1 MTSYIDQ
8 EEDDHDEDCP
18 IKEICDLVEND
29 NIHLIREK
37 GSISAN
43 VLYCEMCYPVMVGKQ
58 KWKVRH
64 ADCLLRSLV
73 TEADEALAAVIL
85 ENNFEEWKLL
95 SRGFEIDKDAR
106 KTKYTHGGKDNSEG
120 TRKGWSLEGKQ
131 RYNHMFDAISRLR
144 QDQNHGEKLE
154 SDMNK
159 IWKNTSRAN
168 KRKRTDDINAEEEE
182 RRKEKEENFKPRFS
196 AF

>member
-1 MTSYIDQ
+1 MKSYYDQ
-8 EEDDHDEDCP
+8 EQDQDCP
-18 IKEICDLVEND
+18 INEIRALVKND

-37 GSISAN
+37 GSIRAN
-43 VLYCEMCYPVMVGKQ
+43 MLYCEMCYPVMVGKQ
-58 KWKVRH
+58 KWKIRH
-64 ADCLLRSLV
+64 ADCTLRSLV

-85 ENNFEEWKLL
+85 ENNFEEWDML
-95 SRGFEIDKDAR
+95 SRGNELDKDNR

-131 RYNHMFDAISRLR
+131 RYNDMFDAISRLR
-144 QDQNHGEKLE
+144 QDQNYGEKLE
-154 SDMNK
+154 YEMNQK
-159 IWKNTSRAN
+159 WKETSRAN
-168 KRKRTDDINAEEEE
+168 KRKRTDDMDTEEEE

>member
-1 MTSYIDQ
+1 MKSYYDQ
-8 EEDDHDEDCP
+8 EQDERDP
-18 IKEICDLVEND
+18 ESPMKEIRNLVKND

-37 GSISAN
+37 GSIRAN
-43 VLYCEMCYPVMVGKQ
+43 ILYSEMCYPVMVGKQ

-85 ENNFEEWKLL
+85 ENNFEEWEML
-95 SRGFEIDKDAR
+95 SRGMELDKENR
-106 KTKYTHGGKDNSEG
+106 KTKYTHGGKDNSDG

-131 RYNHMFDAISRLR
+131 RYNDMFDAISRLR
-144 QDQNHGEKLE
+144 RDVNHGEKLE
-154 SDMNK
+154 SDMNE
-159 IWKNTSRAN
+159 IWKETSRAN
-168 KRKRTDDINAEEEE
+168 KRKRTDDVNAEEEE
-182 RRKEKEENFKPRFS
+182 RRKKMEESFKPRFS

>member
-1 MTSYIDQ
+1 MKSYYDQ
-8 EEDDHDEDCP
+8 EQDQDCP
-18 IKEICDLVEND
+18 INEIRALVKND

-37 GSISAN
+37 GSIRAN
-43 VLYCEMCYPVMVGKQ
+43 MLYCEMCYPVMVGKQ
-58 KWKVRH
+58 KWKIRH
-64 ADCLLRSLV
+64 TDCTLRSLV

-85 ENNFEEWKLL
+85 ENNFEEWDML
-95 SRGFEIDKDAR
+95 SRGNELDKDNR

-131 RYNHMFDAISRLR
+131 RYNDMFDAISRLR
-144 QDQNHGEKLE
+144 QDQNYGEKLE
-154 SDMNK
+154 YEMNQK
-159 IWKNTSRAN
+159 WKETSRAN
-168 KRKRTDDINAEEEE
+168 KRKQTDDMDTEEEE